1 MNLVKRVTTIQVHSR
16 TCVAT
21 CIQIV
26 YAQQGLEEGSGGD
39 SLFPHHGF
47 QNTTQ
52 ATQQKMNMCTIIEFY
67 CTPFPEHNPSN
78 STKNMNMY
86 FTIIEFYCVHT
97 THYTQTL
104 YVFMGLSCK

>member
-16 TCVAT
+16 T

-67 CTPFPEHNPSN
+67 
-78 STKNMNMY
+78 
-86 FTIIEFYCVHT
+86 
-97 THYTQTL
+97 
-104 YVFMGLSCK
+104 

>member
-16 TCVAT
+16 T

-67 CTPFPEHNPSN
+67 C
-78 STKNMNMY
+78 
-86 FTIIEFYCVHT
+86 VHT

>member
-16 TCVAT
+16 T

-78 STKNMNMY
+78 STKKMNMY
-86 FTIIEFYCVHT
+86 FFTIIEFYCVHT

-104 YVFMGLSCK
+104 YVFIGLSCK